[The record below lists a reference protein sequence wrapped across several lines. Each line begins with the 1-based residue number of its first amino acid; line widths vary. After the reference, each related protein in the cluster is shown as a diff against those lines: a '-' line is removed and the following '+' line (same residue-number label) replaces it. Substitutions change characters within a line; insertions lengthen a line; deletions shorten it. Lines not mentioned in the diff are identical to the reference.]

1 MTLRTPTPTRPWS
14 LPELGHV
21 LRACAGVRGKH
32 RQLGQAVLQ
41 MALLEHACTDDP
53 PRAAG
58 LVERV
63 ANGSKKAAAE
73 ITALLDAHHQL
84 VQAPPAAPPPP
95 LDARG
100 WAQTYEPAPAP
111 PAPDTPV
118 AESVAAWLQQR
129 GRTSTPASPAPPAPA
144 PPAWAQPQHG
154 DIAQQSPRVADGA
167 GKNRALVSANPP
179 LAAQPS
185 PSPHLPAR
193 QSLAPSATASA
204 TGSPPACSIRR
215 PWGSQPPRSP
225 APRPRPT
232 AACLVIGSRL
242 GIQPTGPPGCTPT
255 GRSPWWPP
263 TSARESRHPRQHPPA
278 ECAHE
283 RQHPRPR

>member
-95 LDARG
+95 PLDARG

-129 GRTSTPASPAPPAPA
+129 GRSGPPPAPPAPPAPA

-179 LAAQPS
+179 LAVQPS
-185 PSPHLPAR
+185 HSPHLPAR
-193 QSLAPSATASA
+193 QSLEPCPRGTPRFRISHWIAAGLLDPEALGFTAATIA
-204 TGSPPACSIRR
+204 
-215 PWGSQPPRSP
+215 SP
-225 APRPRPT
+225 AAAAYRRLFGDRLPARDPTHRASRVYTHREITVVAANIRPRK
-232 AACLVIGSRL
+232 
-242 GIQPTGPPGCTPT
+242 
-255 GRSPWWPP
+255 
-263 TSARESRHPRQHPPA
+263 
-278 ECAHE
+278 
-283 RQHPRPR
+283 